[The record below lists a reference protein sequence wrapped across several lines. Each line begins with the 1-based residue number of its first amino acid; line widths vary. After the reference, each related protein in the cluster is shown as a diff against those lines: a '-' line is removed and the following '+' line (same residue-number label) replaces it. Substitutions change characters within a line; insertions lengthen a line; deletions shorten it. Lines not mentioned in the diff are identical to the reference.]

1 MMKKVYKLIVLLIL
15 TYILTGCTAGKEFF
29 IIPYNYSGE
38 AVVKI
43 YNEKKENTY
52 NVNIKCRD
60 GNYNLNFDDGETKWS
75 LSVDGDKCSLNNEKF
90 KDNSVV
96 IDEFNMAQSLIAEF
110 DLSKFDYSEG
120 PKPEEIIYWDGTY
133 KHVLNFDK
141 ENLLPDNIFIYKND
155 NLVKTIQYSKLDI
168 E

>member
-1 MMKKVYKLIVLLIL
+1 MKKVYELVVLLVLTCIL
-15 TYILTGCTAGKEFF
+15 AGCSAEKNFF
-29 IIPYNYSGE
+29 IIPHNYSGE

-43 YNEKKENTY
+43 YSEKKENTY

-60 GNYNLNFDDGETKWS
+60 GNYSLNFDDGEIKWS
-75 LSVDGDKCSLNNEKF
+75 LSVYDDKCSLNNEKF
-90 KDNSVV
+90 KDNFVV
-96 IDEFNMAQSLIAEF
+96 INEFNISHSLISEF

-133 KHVLNFDK
+133 KHVLNFNK